1 MADFSLVVLPRS
13 RELGRL
19 MEEHQLKKTILTC
32 AHHAA
37 LRTCASAP
45 SSAPSRAS
53 ACRRFKRSKLQKK
66 TLCEVL
72 KKLVEKYGK
81 LATPVPTAPPR
92 SGAAGSALSCGGSG
106 RRRASA

>member
-1 MADFSLVVLPRS
+1 
-13 RELGRL
+13 
-19 MEEHQLKKTILTC
+19 MEEHKLKKTILTC

-37 LRTCASAP
+37 LRTHASAP
-45 SSAPSRAS
+45 VRAS

-72 KKLVEKYGK
+72 KKLAGKYGK
-81 LATPVPTAPPR
+81 LATPVRSTRLPSPLPR
-92 SGAAGSALSCGGSG
+92 GGAAGSALSCGGSG